1 MFVVGSSK
9 GGVGKS
15 TVVKNLI
22 IPYLLKK
29 FGRAIYVNT
38 DDTNDE
44 DKLVKAN
51 HYKVKSLKI
60 PPNKLTKLDPLP
72 EVVLD
77 TGAGRNVKET
87 LDVLAKLDYQEI
99 ATVVIVLSKQLS
111 EINEAIKV
119 YNYARKLGFDK
130 FAFVLNK
137 VKDLE
142 NFREEFVAFFS
153 PLGGKTPVELI
164 EQKHRKFLLFPLDD
178 KEVLGNIQDLKAR
191 IPYDILKEAKE
202 FIAQYRKKL
211 KEGKLTQEDRTKR
224 LLYGNLEEIFDL
236 IMSEK
241 NLLTLEEVQNG

>member
-15 TVVKNLI
+15 TVVKNLV

-29 FGRAIYVNT
+29 FGRTIYVNT

-44 DKLVKAN
+44 DKLVKAK
-51 HYKVKSLKI
+51 HYEVKSLKI
-60 PPNKLTKLDPLP
+60 PPDKLTKLDPLP

-99 ATVVIVLSKQLS
+99 ATVVIVLSKRLS

-119 YNYARKLGFDK
+119 YNYAKKLGFNK

-137 VKDLE
+137 VIHLEDFKD
-142 NFREEFVAFFS
+142 EFVAFFS
-153 PLGGKTPVELI
+153 PLGGKKPVELI
-164 EQKHRKFLLFPLDD
+164 EDHHRNFILFPLDE
-178 KEVLGNIQDLKAR
+178 KEVLGTIQDLEKR
-191 IPYDILKEAKE
+191 LPYDVLKDVGE
-202 FIAQYRKKL
+202 FLTQYRKKL
-211 KEGKLTQEDRTKR
+211 KEGKTTEEDRTKR
-224 LLYGNLEEIFDL
+224 LLYGDLEEIFQL
-236 IMSEK
+236 ILSEK
-241 NLLTLEEVQNG
+241 NLQILEEVQNG